1 MHIDYDGCVCVVRRI
16 CNTPQVIRNPKLL
29 LFLRMSR
36 VESVSNDRHTF
47 CHKRA
52 AFSVSEKN
60 GLCCLPKSTKG
71 YFHAVDILPQLFL
84 HPDSIQV
91 FVSCAGKS
99 GRVTSNRNRQKN
111 LGSSCKNVQ
120 HSKMILE
127 QLWLNFDNHIQLSRT
142 LLYSSGKI
150 KGWSMV
156 LKRKEDIHHKHEDH
170 KFISGFFSLESIT
183 LVI

>member
-1 MHIDYDGCVCVVRRI
+1 
-16 CNTPQVIRNPKLL
+16 
-29 LFLRMSR
+29 MSR

-99 GRVTSNRNRQKN
+99 GRITSNRNRQKN
-111 LGSSCKNVQ
+111 LGSCCKNVQ
-120 HSKMILE
+120 HSKMIFE

-142 LLYSSGKI
+142 LLTYYPTTFSSSRFDPSFCFLCRKI
-150 KGWSMV
+150 RANYVKQ
-156 LKRKEDIHHKHEDH
+156 K
-170 KFISGFFSLESIT
+170 
-183 LVI
+183 

>member
-1 MHIDYDGCVCVVRRI
+1 
-16 CNTPQVIRNPKLL
+16 
-29 LFLRMSR
+29 MSR

-99 GRVTSNRNRQKN
+99 GRITSNRNRQKN
-111 LGSSCKNVQ
+111 LGSCCKNVQ

-127 QLWLNFDNHIQLSRT
+127 QLWLTFDNHIQLSRT

-156 LKRKEDIHHKHEDH
+156 LKRKEDIHHKLEDH
-170 KFISGFFSLESIT
+170 KFISVFFFFFTTKYHPRYIKFD
-183 LVI
+183 